1 MFHRESIFS
10 EPMGHEINLVIV
22 TSIENKFELENIRV
36 YCIACSQSNYCF
48 VKVYRGTQTQLL
60 WKTAPTLHSDIPPGR
75 IFAKVYGGT
84 QT

>member
-1 MFHRESIFS
+1 MFHRESFFS

-22 TSIENKFELENIRV
+22 TSVENKFELENE
-36 YCIACSQSNYCF
+36 CIACSQSNYCF
-48 VKVYRGTQTQLL
+48 VKVYRGTQTQLP

-75 IFAKVYGGT
+75 IFAEVYGGT